1 MQHLDLSDDGDV
13 ALGQDFRAI
22 VENDRY
28 ALATHSHPEVL
39 RSREHR
45 PSESAGDEKP

>member
-13 ALGQDFRAI
+13 ALGQDVRAI

-28 ALATHSHPEVL
+28 ALATHSYPEVL
-39 RSREHR
+39 RRREH
-45 PSESAGDEKP
+45 PSESATGEKP